1 MRRPSPL
8 VTFVLSAFALIVGLT
23 LLWTKVSPWTSY
35 PVAVL
40 AHVTLEQ
47 ATPMWVRAVRTRPGS
62 IEVDT
67 TV

>member
-47 ATPMWVRAVRTRPGS
+47 ATPMWVRAVHTRPGS